1 MTSEFISTKEDVEIQ
16 CFLRAIRS
24 ITIKFFTPPRTAALR
39 GRRNG
44 ESVRPGGT
52 GLRRDSAVLAFRALL
67 RAFASLTSA
76 SVRVGVP
83 SLRAPKG

>member
-24 ITIKFFTPPRTAALR
+24 MTIKFFTPPRTAALR
-39 GRRNG
+39 GPRNG

-67 RAFASLTSA
+67 RALASLA
-76 SVRVGVP
+76 SVTIRLGVP